1 MTSRVW
7 HFTSEGC
14 TWMKNWGT
22 LQTHMVGICH
32 SPISKPCFIIYF
44 SLNGNSNSITSKIN
58 TLLYQL
64 KLETEDGDNKLF
76 KKVFNK
82 RYKYSEK
89 WGNHRGRP
97 LLVIRKNTASRHFY
111 IGLTFLA
118 PEATSMFIFIHFMYR
133 CIYCFGGVFF
143 QILHCL
149 TLRLF
154 INFFV

>member
-1 MTSRVW
+1 MSQVS

-32 SPISKPCFIIYF
+32 SSPISKPCFIIYF
-44 SLNGNSNSITSKIN
+44 SLNGNSISIISKIN

-64 KLETEDGDNKLF
+64 KLETKDWDKLF

-82 RYKYSEK
+82 RYNYSEK
-89 WGNHRGRP
+89 WGNHRSRP

-118 PEATSMFIFIHFMYR
+118 PEATSMFIFIYFMYR
-133 CIYCFGGVFF
+133 SIYCFVLFF

-154 INFFV
+154 IKFFA